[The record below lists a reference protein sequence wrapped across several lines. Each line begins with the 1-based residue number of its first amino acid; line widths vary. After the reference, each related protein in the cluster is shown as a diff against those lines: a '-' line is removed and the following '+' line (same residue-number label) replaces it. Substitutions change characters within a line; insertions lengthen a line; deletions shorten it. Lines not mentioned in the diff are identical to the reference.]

1 MKRMM
6 KMRTPQYSTSNTGL
20 SGDSPE
26 PGHFAAVRPLNL

>member
-20 SGDSPE
+20 SGDSRE
-26 PGHFAAVRPLNL
+26 PGHLAAVRPLNL